1 MHQDLQHGM
10 SQPNSQF
17 SSFVQNSS
25 LQKLDPQVLGN
36 NSLDNLNATMAS
48 CIEKEQTFVLNDLD
62 QCDICKIPYKSKGSL
77 KTHLISKHGVPE
89 SSVFFSEKRHGL
101 EMGMVG

>member
-48 CIEKEQTFVLNDLD
+48 LNIGKEQTFVLNDLD
-62 QCDICKIPYKSKGSL
+62 QCDICKIPYKSEGSL
-77 KTHLISKHGVPE
+77 KTHLISKHCVPE
-89 SSVFFSEKRHGL
+89 SSFFL
-101 EMGMVG
+101 V